1 MRIHRRRQEPGKRQN
16 RKTVYVV
23 TSLDIYQ
30 ASPADLGGYVRE
42 HWAIEISSHH
52 VRDAVFAEDASTGHI
67 GSLRPPEADNLAKTT
82 RAIRDTPEH
91 AIWIWGITDSP
102 LPPGT

>member
-1 MRIHRRRQEPGKRQN
+1 M
-16 RKTVYVV
+16 
-23 TSLDIYQ
+23 
-30 ASPADLGGYVRE
+30 RE

-52 VRDAVFAEDASTGHI
+52 VRDAVFAEDASTGRIGSPPRAMAI